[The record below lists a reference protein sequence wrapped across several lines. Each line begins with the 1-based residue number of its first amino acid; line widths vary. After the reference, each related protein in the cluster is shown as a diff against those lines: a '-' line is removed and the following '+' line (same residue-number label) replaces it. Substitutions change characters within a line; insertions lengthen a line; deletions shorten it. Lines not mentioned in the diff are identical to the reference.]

1 IARVAGGRLAA
12 AVTGDDR
19 ERVFGALLDEL
30 KRTPTLALFEDVHWA
45 DDATLDLLR
54 FLGRRVRET
63 HSLIVL
69 TYRDD
74 ELGAT
79 HPLRG
84 VTVTLPRPA
93 VRRLPLERLS
103 EAAVAQLVRAS
114 SSGRT
119 AADVYALT
127 GGNPFL
133 VTEVL
138 AAG

>member
-1 IARVAGGRLAA
+1 
-12 AVTGDDR
+12 
-19 ERVFGALLDEL
+19 
-30 KRTPTLALFEDVHWA
+30 
-45 DDATLDLLR
+45 
-54 FLGRRVRET
+54 
-63 HSLIVL
+63 SLIVL

-138 AAG
+138 AAGAETVPASVRDAVLARAARLDEAARAVLDVVALVPGR